1 MILILSIDM
10 VSYCLFEKKIDNNKM
25 TKVVFITDDTLDFIL
40 IK

>member
-1 MILILSIDM
+1 MILILSINM
-10 VSYCLFEKKIDNNKM
+10 VSYCLFEKIDNNKM